1 MPQRSHEIET
11 NGLHNRRSLRVALLS
26 LAMLY
31 PSNALADDPAFD
43 GQLMWGAFG
52 ASPVI
57 EKAERCGLNAEA
69 LRVTQEVYR
78 SMPRTD
84 EERVALEARLLEIG
98 ELAGFG
104 RDPTQSSVSR
114 EFLRTM
120 LTSRVLMTLNY
131 EAQGGREGMTCVE
144 RWLTDE
150 GFRRVR
156 ADEADGIRASGLD

>member
-1 MPQRSHEIET
+1 MPRRSHEIEMKVLY
-11 NGLHNRRSLRVALLS
+11 NPRWLRAGLLS

-43 GQLMWGAFG
+43 GPMMWSASG
-52 ASPVI
+52 ASQVI
-57 EKAERCGLNAEA
+57 DKAERCGLNAEA

-78 SMPRTD
+78 SMPRTE
-84 EERVALEARLLEIG
+84 EERVSLEARLLEIG

-104 RDPTQSSVSR
+104 LDPTQSSVSR
-114 EFLRTM
+114 DFLRTL

-131 EAQGGREGMTCVE
+131 EARGGEEGMTCVE

-150 GFRRVR
+150 GFRRVGT
-156 ADEADGIRASGLD
+156 DEADAIRASGLD

>member
-1 MPQRSHEIET
+1 MPRRSHEIEM
-11 NGLHNRRSLRVALLS
+11 NGLHNPKWLRAALFS

-31 PSNALADDPAFD
+31 PSNALADDNAFD
-43 GQLMWGAFG
+43 GPLMWSAFG

-57 EKAERCGLNAEA
+57 DKAERCGLNAEA

-84 EERVALEARLLEIG
+84 EERFALEARLLEIG

-114 EFLRTM
+114 DFLRTM
-120 LTSRVLMTLNY
+120 LTSRVLVTLNY
-131 EAQGGREGMTCVE
+131 EARGGQEGMTCLE
-144 RWLTDE
+144 RWLTGE
-150 GFRRVR
+150 GFRRVG
-156 ADEADGIRASGLD
+156 ADEADGIRASGWD